1 MTCENATLPEILEL
15 SPRLED
21 ADPGVRRLALIE
33 LADLELPEA
42 LPLLVAALRGD
53 PDPGVR
59 GEAARLLEAWE
70 EDAVV
75 DALCAALT
83 DPLPAVAE
91 AAAQS
96 LGELKEPAAGR
107 RLLPWLGHAD
117 AFVRASVLRALRELR
132 LEESAAPALASLGD
146 PQAAVRREAVAV
158 LGWLR
163 HQPALAELARLASA
177 DVDPEVRRAA
187 TGAL

>member
-53 PDPGVR
+53 PDPAC

-75 DALCAALT
+75 DALCAALA

-132 LEESAAPALASLGD
+132 LEESAAPAWPPSAIRRRRC
-146 PQAAVRREAVAV
+146 AARRWRYSAGSATSRPWPNWP
-158 LGWLR
+158 GW
-163 HQPALAELARLASA
+163 PAPMSTQRYAGRPPAPSA
-177 DVDPEVRRAA
+177 
-187 TGAL
+187 

>member
-1 MTCENATLPEILEL
+1 MTCKNATLPEILEL

-42 LPLLVAALRGD
+42 LPLLVAALRSD

-75 DALCAALT
+75 DALCAALA
-83 DPLPAVAE
+83 DPVPAVAD

-132 LEESAAPALASLGD
+132 LEESAVPPSAIRRRRCAARRWRCSAGSATSRPWPNWPGWPAPMST
-146 PQAAVRREAVAV
+146 RRYA
-158 LGWLR
+158 GR
-163 HQPALAELARLASA
+163 PPAPSA
-177 DVDPEVRRAA
+177 
-187 TGAL
+187 

>member
-1 MTCENATLPEILEL
+1 MTCKNATLPEILEL

-75 DALCAALT
+75 DALCAALA
-83 DPLPAVAE
+83 DPLPAVAD

-117 AFVRASVLRALRELR
+117 AFVRASVSPRPWASPAMVNPPRSANTRDGEWMPSVSLNQ
-132 LEESAAPALASLGD
+132 SIAAPPTRWTA
-146 PQAAVRREAVAV
+146 
-158 LGWLR
+158 
-163 HQPALAELARLASA
+163 
-177 DVDPEVRRAA
+177 
-187 TGAL
+187 

>member
-1 MTCENATLPEILEL
+1 MTCKNATLPEILEL

-42 LPLLVAALRGD
+42 LPLLIAALRGD

-75 DALCAALT
+75 DALCAALA
-83 DPLPAVAE
+83 DPVPAVAD

-117 AFVRASVLRALRELR
+117 AFVRASVLRALRELIDE
-132 LEESAAPALASLGD
+132 LFFVHGD
-146 PQAAVRREAVAV
+146 
-158 LGWLR
+158 W
-163 HQPALAELARLASA
+163 AEGRS
-177 DVDPEVRRAA
+177 
-187 TGAL
+187 